1 MKKYKKLIIFSILL
15 LALTGC
21 TQVIDPQTK
30 QVYADKIISL
40 GDSWTWGSDTWFGAL
55 FVWPIAQALNF
66 FSQYVGTIG
75 SIVVVTLII
84 KLITIKGSIKA
95 TVQQQKMQLIGPEQ
109 ARIEAKYQGRN
120 DQQAKLQKATEMQKL
135 FEKHEI
141 NPMGALGGTFLQ
153 LPIMIAMYQAVMRSE
168 AIINGTVFGQTLELT
183 PMQGFTQGNII
194 IIGIFILMAL
204 SQFLSMFLPQY
215 LAKQKIRKRS
225 YEKQPANQANMMMYS
240 SLIMIVVLALNWQVG
255 MSLYW
260 MVSALAQLVQT
271 LFINHKYG
279 AK

>member
-21 TQVIDPQTK
+21 TQVMDPKTK
-30 QVYADKIISL
+30 QVFADKIISL
-40 GDSWTWGSDTWFGAL
+40 GDSWTWGKDTWFGAL

-66 FSQYVGTIG
+66 FSQYIGTIG

-109 ARIEAKYQGRN
+109 ARIEAKYQGRT

-183 PMQGFTQGNII
+183 PMQGFKEGNII
-194 IIGIFILMAL
+194 IIGIFILMAV
-204 SQFLSMFLPQY
+204 SQFLSMFLPQH
-215 LAKQKIRKRS
+215 LAKRKMRQRP
-225 YEKQPANQANMMMYS
+225 YDKQPANQANMMMYS

>member
-1 MKKYKKLIIFSILL
+1 
-15 LALTGC
+15 
-21 TQVIDPQTK
+21 
-30 QVYADKIISL
+30 
-40 GDSWTWGSDTWFGAL
+40 
-55 FVWPIAQALNF
+55 
-66 FSQYVGTIG
+66 
-75 SIVVVTLII
+75 
-84 KLITIKGSIKA
+84 
-95 TVQQQKMQLIGPEQ
+95 MQLIGPEQ
-109 ARIEAKYQGRN
+109 ARIEAKYQGRT

-183 PMQGFTQGNII
+183 PMQGFKEGNII
-194 IIGIFILMAL
+194 IIGIFILMAV
-204 SQFLSMFLPQY
+204 SQFLSMFLPQH
-215 LAKQKIRKRS
+215 LAKRKMRQRP
-225 YEKQPANQANMMMYS
+225 YDKQPANQANMMMYS

>member
-21 TQVIDPQTK
+21 TQVMDPKTK
-30 QVYADKIISL
+30 QVFADKIISL
-40 GDSWTWGSDTWFGAL
+40 GDSWTWGKDTWFGAL

-66 FSQYVGTIG
+66 FSQYIGTIG

-109 ARIEAKYQGRN
+109 ARIEAKYQGRT

-183 PMQGFTQGNII
+183 PMQGFKEGNII
-194 IIGIFILMAL
+194 IIGIFILMAV
-204 SQFLSMFLPQY
+204 SQFISMFLPQH
-215 LAKQKIRKRS
+215 LAKRKMRQRP
-225 YEKQPANQANMMMYS
+225 YDKQPANQANMMMYS